1 MLQPILKT
9 ERCEQ
14 KQTAQ
19 EWSAKARRMSSET
32 IEVCGDQAGMAET
45 AELAQRVSASF
56 ISCQNIS
63 LLAFR

>member
-19 EWSAKARRMSSET
+19 EWSAKARMMSSET

-45 AELAQRVSASF
+45 AELVHRQGKPF
-56 ISCQNIS
+56 
-63 LLAFR
+63 

>member
-1 MLQPILKT
+1 MLQPILET

-19 EWSAKARRMSSET
+19 EWSAEARRMISET

-45 AELAQRVSASF
+45 AELAQREGKCF
-56 ISCQNIS
+56 
-63 LLAFR
+63 